1 MARVQIKIFKYLIL
15 QTTTMDN
22 KGWVKTR
29 SSVSFILGLIFLF
42 IGSYQL
48 IFRNVFSSEFLS
60 NLANSQLFINI
71 CLVIGGILLFLDSF
85 SISHGGGKLL
95 SIIAGLIM
103 LAIGVLPILVFQ
115 FNITIPLPIE
125 NIAVF
130 QGILAF
136 FGIYLL
142 VDTFLMKTPNE

>member
-1 MARVQIKIFKYLIL
+1 
-15 QTTTMDN
+15 MDK

-29 SSVSFILGLIFLF
+29 SSTSLILGLIFLF

-48 IFRNVFSSEFLS
+48 IFKNIFSSEFLS
-60 NLANSQLFINI
+60 NLVNSQLFINI

-103 LAIGVLPILVFQ
+103 LAIGILPILVFQ
-115 FNITIPLPIE
+115 FSIKAIPLPIE

-130 QGILAF
+130 HGILAF

-142 VDTFLMKTPNE
+142 VDTFLMKTPHE